1 MKYRI
6 ALPAVAATAALA
18 LAPAVASAAQH
29 PAPARPHISGA
40 LLVTGS
46 NSGGPVLYLSG
57 VLSRAGAPTVYL
69 DGHTHAVRV
78 SFYPDSEQ
86 HQHFIEFAAVPLFGS
101 LASEALAGHLT
112 VAVHVA
118 GEKASNTVQVL
129 SPEQEAVSGP
139 GAFAITPVS

>member
-18 LAPAVASAAQH
+18 LAPVMASAAQH

-57 VLSRAGAPTVYL
+57 ILSKVPATSGPNVYL
-69 DGHTHAVRV
+69 DGRQDPYGI
-78 SFYPDSEQ
+78 SFYPDSQQ
-86 HQHFIEFAAVPLFGS
+86 HQRFIEFAAVPLYGS
-101 LASEALAGHLT
+101 LASQALAGRLT

-118 GEKASNTVQVL
+118 GERSSNTVRVP
-129 SPEQEAVSGP
+129 SPEQEAVGGP
-139 GAFAITPVS
+139 GS

>member
-1 MKYRI
+1 M
-6 ALPAVAATAALA
+6 A

-46 NSGGPVLYLSG
+46 NSGDPVLYLSG
-57 VLSRAGAPTVYL
+57 VLSRAGVPVYL

-101 LASEALAGHLT
+101 LASQALAGHLT

-118 GEKASNTVQVL
+118 GEGFSNTVQVP

-139 GAFAITPVS
+139 GL